1 LASLEPKN
9 LTNSRPSPLQNRVT
23 PDGRIEAVP
32 ARGLFTGNRGVL
44 HRPDKRLNPALWR
57 HKNWI
62 ICALQF
68 KGRHRQLMTPNR
80 WTELFF
86 LDEAV
91 ALAAGHRPCAECR
104 RQAYN
109 AWMDA
114 MSAGAGVPRP
124 SAPDVDKRLHAER
137 AIPGARAMQTHQ
149 AKLQDLPDGAFILEP
164 GSGTPALVLGDNL
177 LPWTHTGYR
186 KPVHRGVG
194 TVTTLTPPT
203 SLAALRGGYAPLFH
217 PSSA

>member
-1 LASLEPKN
+1 M
-9 LTNSRPSPLQNRVT
+9 T
-23 PDGRIEAVP
+23 PDGQIQAVS

-57 HKNWI
+57 HQSWI

-114 MSAGAGVPRP
+114 MSAGAGGSRH
-124 SAPDVDKRLHAER
+124 SASDVDKRLHAER
-137 AIPGARAMQTHQ
+137 AIPGARAMQTRQ
-149 AKLQDLPDGAFILEP
+149 AKLEDLPDGAFIRTP
-164 GSGTPALVLGDNL
+164 DMGAPALVLGDRL
-177 LPWTHTGYR
+177 LPWTHMGYS
-186 KPVHRGVG
+186 KPVRRGAG
-194 TVTTLTPPT
+194 AVTTLTPPT